1 MLEKANTPD
10 VGPAGGPTGRHTKSP
25 VEVQKPDPFA
35 YEGGGLESR
44 ITPNVGP
51 IGGPTGRHTKSP
63 VVIQKPDVFGNVK

>member
-1 MLEKANTPD
+1 MLEKANTPN

-25 VEVQKPDPFA
+25 VEIQKPDPFA

-51 IGGPTGRHTKSP
+51 IGGPT
-63 VVIQKPDVFGNVK
+63 